1 MLIGHITL
9 EDSTMV
15 FERGAEYWTLRTV
28 DGPTGKTHKWTNLTD
43 EQIAAV
49 VALALAG
56 DFTSQ
61 NITKALYDIAE
72 PLMTGVDNQVRPIP

>member
-15 FERGAEYWTLRTV
+15 FERGLEFWNLQV
-28 DGPTGKTHKWTNLTD
+28 MDGLTGRTHKWTDLTD

-61 NITKALYDIAE
+61 DITKALYDIAE
-72 PLMTGVDNQVRPIP
+72 PLMAGIDNAVRPIP

>member
-15 FERGAEYWTLRTV
+15 FERETEFWTLRVV
-28 DGPTGKTHKWTNLTD
+28 DGPTGKMRKWTDLTD

-61 NITKALYDIAE
+61 NITNALYDIAE
-72 PLMTGVDNQVRPIP
+72 PLMAGVDNQVRPIP